1 MVSQPIVPVERLKK
15 RHYIGPAFVAAV
27 AYLDPGNFA
36 TNMTAGAQYG
46 FLLLWV
52 IVAANL
58 MAVMIQTLSAKL
70 GLVSNT
76 SLAEV
81 IRDELSPVMRIIY
94 WAQAELVAMAT
105 DLAEF
110 VGAALG
116 FNLLFGIDL
125 KIAALLTAV
134 ASFIILGF
142 ERKGLRHFEAVIG
155 ALVLVIALAFAIQV
169 IEVKPVLRDVAGGL
183 IPGFSGTSS
192 IVLAAGMLGATVMP
206 HAIYLHSDLTKRRMG
221 TIADKKGLL
230 RIQKMDIWAAML
242 IAGAVNGAMLV
253 IAATVF
259 FGTSQQAET
268 LESIFHGLGTSLG
281 GAAPYLFG
289 GALLISG
296 LASSS
301 VGTMSGD
308 AIMRGFLK
316 MEIPIFLRRSVTM
329 LPAIILLL
337 SGFDPTRALIW
348 SQVALSFGIPFALI
362 PLIRATS
369 SERIMGKYKNQP
381 LTKGIAWAI
390 VSIVIVFNVYLLGDL
405 LF

>member
-1 MVSQPIVPVERLKK
+1 MVSQPVAPVERLKK
-15 RHYIGPAFVAAV
+15 RQFIGPAFVAAV

-46 FLLLWV
+46 FLLLWI

-58 MAVMIQTLSAKL
+58 MAVVIQTLSAKL
-70 GLVSNT
+70 GLVSNM

-81 IRDELSPVMRIIY
+81 IRDELSPVARLFY

-116 FNLLFGIDL
+116 FHLLFNIDM
-125 KIAALLTAV
+125 KIAAILTAI
-134 ASFIILGF
+134 ASFVILGF
-142 ERKGLRHFEAVIG
+142 ERKGLRHFEAVIAG
-155 ALVLVIALAFAIQV
+155 LVLVIAVAFAIQV
-169 IEVKPVLRDVAGGL
+169 IQVEPNVRDMAGGL
-183 IPGFSGTSS
+183 IPGFEGTPS

-221 TIADKKGLL
+221 KIADKRGLMK
-230 RIQKMDIWAAML
+230 IQTLDIWAAML

-259 FGTSQQAET
+259 FGTDQKAAT
-268 LESIFHGLGTSLG
+268 LESIFSGLGTSLG
-281 GAAPYLFG
+281 GATPYLFG
-289 GALLISG
+289 VALLVSG

-316 MEIPIFLRRSVTM
+316 IEIPIFLRRSITM
-329 LPAIILLL
+329 APAILLLL
-337 SGFDPTRALIW
+337 SGFDPTRALIL

-369 SERIMGKYKNQP
+369 SGRIMGDFKNGVKMK
-381 LTKGIAWAI
+381 LLAW
-390 VSIVIVFNVYLLGDL
+390 SIVTIVIIFNVYLLADL
-405 LF
+405 LI

>member
-1 MVSQPIVPVERLKK
+1 MASQPIVPVERLKK

-142 ERKGLRHFEAVIG
+142 ERKGLRHF
-155 ALVLVIALAFAIQV
+155 
-169 IEVKPVLRDVAGGL
+169 
-183 IPGFSGTSS
+183 
-192 IVLAAGMLGATVMP
+192 
-206 HAIYLHSDLTKRRMG
+206 
-221 TIADKKGLL
+221 
-230 RIQKMDIWAAML
+230 
-242 IAGAVNGAMLV
+242 
-253 IAATVF
+253 
-259 FGTSQQAET
+259 
-268 LESIFHGLGTSLG
+268 
-281 GAAPYLFG
+281 
-289 GALLISG
+289 
-296 LASSS
+296 
-301 VGTMSGD
+301 
-308 AIMRGFLK
+308 
-316 MEIPIFLRRSVTM
+316 
-329 LPAIILLL
+329 
-337 SGFDPTRALIW
+337 
-348 SQVALSFGIPFALI
+348 
-362 PLIRATS
+362 
-369 SERIMGKYKNQP
+369 
-381 LTKGIAWAI
+381 
-390 VSIVIVFNVYLLGDL
+390 
-405 LF
+405 

>member
-1 MVSQPIVPVERLKK
+1 MVSQPIAPVERLKK
-15 RHYIGPAFVAAV
+15 RQFIGPAFVAAV

-46 FLLLWV
+46 FLLLWI

-58 MAVMIQTLSAKL
+58 MAVVIQTLSAKL
-70 GLVSNT
+70 GLVSNM

-81 IRDELSPVMRIIY
+81 IRDELSPIARLLY
-94 WAQAELVAMAT
+94 WVQAELVAMAT

-116 FNLLFGIDL
+116 FHLLFNIDM
-125 KIAALLTAV
+125 KIAAILTAI
-134 ASFIILGF
+134 ASFVILGF
-142 ERKGLRHFEAVIG
+142 ERKGLRHFEAVIAG
-155 ALVLVIALAFAIQV
+155 LVLVIAVAFAIQV
-169 IEVKPVLRDVAGGL
+169 IQVEPNVRDMAGGL
-183 IPGFSGTSS
+183 IPGFEGTPS

-221 TIADKKGLL
+221 KIADKRGLMK
-230 RIQKMDIWAAML
+230 IQTLDIWAAML

-259 FGTSQQAET
+259 FGTNQKAAT
-268 LESIFHGLGTSLG
+268 LESIFSGLGTSLG
-281 GAAPYLFG
+281 GTAPYLFG
-289 GALLISG
+289 VALLVSG

-316 MEIPIFLRRSVTM
+316 IEIPIFLRRSITM
-329 LPAIILLL
+329 APAIVLLL

-369 SERIMGKYKNQP
+369 SGRIMGDFKNGMKMK
-381 LTKGIAWAI
+381 LLAW
-390 VSIVIVFNVYLLGDL
+390 SIVTIVIIFNVYLLVDL
-405 LF
+405 LV

>member
-1 MVSQPIVPVERLKK
+1 MVTERAIKLNPIKTRL
-15 RHYIGPAFVAAV
+15 YIGPAFVAAV

-36 TNMTAGAQYG
+36 TNMTAGAKYG

-52 IVAANL
+52 IFAANL
-58 MAVMIQTLSAKL
+58 MAVLIQTLSAKL
-70 GLVSNT
+70 GIVTNQ

-81 IRDELSPVMRIIY
+81 IRDELGPVARFFY
-94 WAQAELVAMAT
+94 WLQAEAVAMAT

-116 FNLLFGIDL
+116 FQMLFGLDL
-125 KIAALLTAV
+125 RLATILTAV
-134 ASFIILGF
+134 AAFLILGF
-142 ERKGLRHFEAVIG
+142 ERKGMRHFEAVIG
-155 ALVLVIALAFAIQV
+155 ALVLVIAFAFAIQLF
-169 IEVKPVLRDVAGGL
+169 EAHPSAGEAARGL
-183 IPGFSGTSS
+183 IPGFSGTES

-221 TIADKKGLL
+221 AIEDKQGLM
-230 RIQKMDIWAAML
+230 RIQKFDIWSAML

-253 IAATVF
+253 LAATVF
-259 FGTSQQAET
+259 FGTGRDAAT
-268 LESIFHGLGTSLG
+268 LESIFTGLGATIG

-289 GALLISG
+289 AALLISG

-308 AIMRGFLK
+308 AIMRGFLNIR
-316 MEIPIFLRRSVTM
+316 IPVFLRRAITM
-329 LPAIILLL
+329 LPAILLL
-337 SGFDPTRALIW
+337 MIGFDPTKALIW

-369 SERIMGKYKNQP
+369 NEKRMGP
-381 LTKGIAWAI
+381 FVSTKRTTRIAWMIAGI
-390 VSIVIVFNVYLLGDL
+390 IIAFNLYLLIDL
-405 LF
+405 AL